1 MPVGQRHLY
10 ASASAIPGPAVCMAG
25 RKGEVHMEH
34 EVREKI
40 LRTAKE
46 IFQQEGY
53 KGTTINSIAKRAG
66 ISPSTIYLYFQGKK
80 DLFQQLNISEDQAL
94 QDVYNAN
101 RASILQTALILFGE
115 HGYDGVSMDMIAR
128 ESGYSK
134 ASLYQYFKDKES
146 LYSAVMQETP
156 FHFNFLSI
164 QPEMGDF
171 DLEAA
176 VKRIGLDYLS
186 IFNTPERT
194 AFTRAIIRDS
204 NRHPEISNMYH
215 KNGIGY
221 VARCLETVLKQ
232 YADQTRLRDGLDLYL
247 AAKTYVGSLFG
258 FAIQYKIVVGIQP
271 QYTDEQIVDT
281 LTGIFLNGILK

>member
-1 MPVGQRHLY
+1 
-10 ASASAIPGPAVCMAG
+10 
-25 RKGEVHMEH
+25 METDL
-34 EVREKI
+34 REKI
-40 LRTAKE
+40 LMTAKE
-46 IFQQEGY
+46 IFQHEGY
-53 KGTTINSIAKRAG
+53 KGTTINSIAKQAG
-66 ISPSTIYLYFQGKK
+66 ISPSTIYLYFKGKK
-80 DLFQQLNISEDQAL
+80 DLFQNLDISEAEAL
-94 QDVYNAN
+94 QSMYNAN

-115 HGYDGVSMDMIAR
+115 HGYDGVSMDMISR

-164 QPEMGDF
+164 QPEMKGY

-176 VKRIGLDYLS
+176 VKQIGMAYLS

-232 YADQTRLRDGLDLYL
+232 YADKTQLQNGMDLYL

-258 FAIQYKIVVGIQP
+258 FAIQYKIVVGIEP

-281 LTGIFLNGILK
+281 LTEIFLHGILK

>member
-1 MPVGQRHLY
+1 
-10 ASASAIPGPAVCMAG
+10 
-25 RKGEVHMEH
+25 MEH

-281 LTGIFLNGILK
+281 LTGLFLNGIFQ